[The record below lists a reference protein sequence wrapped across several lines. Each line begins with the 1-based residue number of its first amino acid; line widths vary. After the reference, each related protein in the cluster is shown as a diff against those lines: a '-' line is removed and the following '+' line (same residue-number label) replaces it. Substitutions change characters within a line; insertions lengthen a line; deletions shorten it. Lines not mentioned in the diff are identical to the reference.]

1 MHHVSQQSMI
11 FDNTKIAKKNSCK
24 TNSSS
29 HGFHNPNP
37 TSLSTPS
44 HLVSTSMEKMVLAAQ
59 ILSPWDKDFFTKEMM
74 IFLIPVTPIS
84 MNRVRKKVGGREKT
98 HPTHQRKMKRERRVT
113 HLPRVPI
120 RTRATLVLESEFT
133 VAVAC
138 IRVRVPGAF
147 LWEAG
152 NATTLSSDDC
162 CCCCCCCPAKLSLL
176 EEERDNLP
184 PPTHPL
190 FFFFAPQILST
201 AAVV

>member
-1 MHHVSQQSMI
+1 MDS
-11 FDNTKIAKKNSCK
+11 T
-24 TNSSS
+24 T
-29 HGFHNPNP
+29 
-37 TSLSTPS
+37 LSTPS

-59 ILSPWDKDFFTKEMM
+59 ILSPWDKDFFTKKMRT
-74 IFLIPVTPIS
+74 FLIPVTQIS
-84 MNRVRKKVGGREKT
+84 MNRVRKKSGGQGKT

-120 RTRATLVLESEFT
+120 RTRATLVLESELT

-147 LWEAG
+147 LREAG

-162 CCCCCCCPAKLSLL
+162 CCSCCCPAKLSLL
-176 EEERDNLP
+176 AEERDNLP
-184 PPTHPL
+184 PLTHPL
-190 FFFFAPQILST
+190 LFFFAPQNLST

>member
-11 FDNTKIAKKNSCK
+11 FDNTKMARKNSCK

-59 ILSPWDKDFFTKEMM
+59 ILSPWNKDFFTQKMR
-74 IFLIPVTPIS
+74 IFKIPVTQIS
-84 MNRVRKKVGGREKT
+84 MNRVRKKSAWQGKT

-120 RTRATLVLESEFT
+120 RTRATLVLESELT

-138 IRVRVPGAF
+138 IRLRVPGAF

-162 CCCCCCCPAKLSLL
+162 CCCPAKLSLL
-176 EEERDNLP
+176 AKERDNLP
-184 PPTHPL
+184 LPTHPL
-190 FFFFAPQILST
+190 FFFFAPQNLST

>member
-1 MHHVSQQSMI
+1 MDSTTQTPHYFPQHLTLCLLLWKKW
-11 FDNTKIAKKNSCK
+11 FWLHKYCPLGTKISSPKNEDFS
-24 TNSSS
+24 
-29 HGFHNPNP
+29 NP
-37 TSLSTPS
+37 S
-44 HLVSTSMEKMVLAAQ
+44 
-59 ILSPWDKDFFTKEMM
+59 D
-74 IFLIPVTPIS
+74 PIS
-84 MNRVRKKVGGREKT
+84 MNRVRQKSGGQQGKA

-120 RTRATLVLESEFT
+120 RTRATLVLESELT

-162 CCCCCCCPAKLSLL
+162 CCCCCCCCWPAKLSLL
-176 EEERDNLP
+176 AEERDNLP

-190 FFFFAPQILST
+190 FFFFAPQNLST

>member
-11 FDNTKIAKKNSCK
+11 FDNTKIARKNSCK

-29 HGFHNPNP
+29 
-37 TSLSTPS
+37 LSTPS
-44 HLVSTSMEKMVLAAQ
+44 HLVSISMEKMALAAQ
-59 ILSPWDKDFFTKEMM
+59 LLFPWDKDFFTKKMR
-74 IFLIPVTPIS
+74 IFLIPVTQIS
-84 MNRVRKKVGGREKT
+84 MNRVRKKSGEQGKT

-120 RTRATLVLESEFT
+120 RTRATLVLESELT

-176 EEERDNLP
+176 ADERDNLP

-190 FFFFAPQILST
+190 FFFFAPQNLST